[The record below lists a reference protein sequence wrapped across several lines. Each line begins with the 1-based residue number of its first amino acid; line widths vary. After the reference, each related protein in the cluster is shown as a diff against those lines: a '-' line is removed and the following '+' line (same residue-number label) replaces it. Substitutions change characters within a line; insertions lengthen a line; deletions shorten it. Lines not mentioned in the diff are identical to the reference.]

1 MMTKNLTSPTTTS
14 WWPEDIATGVTTG
27 GGFESGVTDRA
38 LSALA
43 AARPSN
49 GAEVAMFF
57 ENVETAGFSEAIATG
72 GITCSWDEK
81 TGGGACKLPGSW
93 PTMGIKISSLSPT
106 QIGPM
111 FGQLKAK
118 LLEIKANKTAN
129 ALTSAASWYWNNIE
143 KPLTPSASASANAAA
158 PSNPPAHYEA
168 PTGMAKF
175 MGSGKPF
182 YKKPVV
188 WTGAG
193 VAALITILLL
203 TRKR

>member
-1 MMTKNLTSPTTTS
+1 MMSTISAASAITSS
-14 WWPEDIATGVTTG
+14 WWSDDIATGVTG
-27 GGFESGVTDRA
+27 EGEWESGVTSQA

-43 AARPSN
+43 AAHPATDSQL
-49 GAEVAMFF
+49 EKFF
-57 ENVETAGFSEAIATG
+57 ENIQTAGFNEAVGAGGIPCNWSGTG
-72 GITCSWDEK
+72 GSCD
-81 TGGGACKLPGSW
+81 LPGSW
-93 PTMGIKISSLSPT
+93 PFIPAAVKGLSPT

-118 LLEIKANKTAN
+118 LLEIKASKTAS
-129 ALTSAASWYWNNIE
+129 ALTAAASWYWNNIE
-143 KPLTPSASASANAAA
+143 KPLTPSSSSGSSAA
-158 PSNPPAHYEA
+158 PSSPPAHYQA

-175 MGSGKPF
+175 MGKGKPF

-193 VAALITILLL
+193 VAALITLLLL